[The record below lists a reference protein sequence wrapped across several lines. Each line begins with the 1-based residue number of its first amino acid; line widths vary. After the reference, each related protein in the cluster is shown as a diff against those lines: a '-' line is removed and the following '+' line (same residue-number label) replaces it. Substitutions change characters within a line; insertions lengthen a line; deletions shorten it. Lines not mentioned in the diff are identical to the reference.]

1 MDEFSSRRNYKMIYR
16 ITSPSFLFSF
26 SCCLFTYLLHHLFP
40 IIITFVQYTHF
51 SQIVL
56 KSSHLSNGCKD
67 NSESKL
73 RLHGM
78 LDEWSVETSYRYD
91 NNIIQKLWTYQFI
104 CQLWHFFINPV
115 WKQMCGNC
123 WPETGDQS
131 IYFSHVY
138 WETTYKLRLYLS
150 CNSSQVWP
158 TRISG
163 VIESVFRCSG
173 PNSKSIV
180 TLTRPM

>member
-1 MDEFSSRRNYKMIYR
+1 
-16 ITSPSFLFSF
+16 
-26 SCCLFTYLLHHLFP
+26 
-40 IIITFVQYTHF
+40 
-51 SQIVL
+51 
-56 KSSHLSNGCKD
+56 
-67 NSESKL
+67 
-73 RLHGM
+73 
-78 LDEWSVETSYRYD
+78 
-91 NNIIQKLWTYQFI
+91 
-104 CQLWHFFINPV
+104 
-115 WKQMCGNC
+115 MCGNC
-123 WPETGDQS
+123 WTETGDQS

-180 TLTRPM
+180 TLTRPMQRKNAPLHLLPPFCGIAATGDFYIDYRETKISSRSTIIETNAVPLNAKRTKTWNSLRLLSVRLRYSTHLTSVHFWFIAESIQLIKKYIKYPILSIRGVF

>member
-1 MDEFSSRRNYKMIYR
+1 MIYR
-16 ITSPSFLFSF
+16 IINNFIFLFLILCWAHFVWQHIFHKLFWTSHICQMVEKD
-26 SCCLFTYLLHHLFP
+26 SCFH
-40 IIITFVQYTHF
+40 V
-51 SQIVL
+51 
-56 KSSHLSNGCKD
+56 
-67 NSESKL
+67 
-73 RLHGM
+73 M
-78 LDEWSVETSYRYD
+78 LDEWSVKTSYRYD
-91 NNIIQKLWTYQFI
+91 NNIIQKLWTYLFI
-104 CQLWHFFINPV
+104 CQQWHFFINPV
-115 WKQMCGNC
+115 WKQMCCNC
-123 WPETGDQS
+123 WTGTGDQS

-150 CNSSQVWP
+150 YNSSQVWP